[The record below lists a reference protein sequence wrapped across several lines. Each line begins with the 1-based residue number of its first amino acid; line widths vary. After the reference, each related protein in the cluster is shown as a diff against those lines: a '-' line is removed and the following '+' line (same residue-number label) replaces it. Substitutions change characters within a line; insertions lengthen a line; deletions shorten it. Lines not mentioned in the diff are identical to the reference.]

1 MRMSSRALSVA
12 SFFVAAVVA
21 APALAVGEDEAS
33 GTAKG
38 TIGGAL
44 LGAEL
49 VLVVE
54 AALDVPPTWPY
65 IVGGAAGAI
74 GGGVGGYFIEQS
86 ASPRVSMLMLA
97 GGLTLA
103 IPTTVA
109 VLSATAY
116 EPPADY
122 LQDSAPPDEPVA
134 DPPQPTELPGDSTVA
149 PGRTGET
156 PRARQRRVAHRAQP
170 NLHSTRL
177 RLMPPALLDVGEER
191 IALSIP
197 AVEVR
202 DVFTPAERFVFGVRQ
217 ATEVRVPVLA
227 VAF

>member
-1 MRMSSRALSVA
+1 MLRAA
-12 SFFVAAVVA
+12 SALVVSLL
-21 APALAVGEDEAS
+21 APSALAVGEPEAS

-49 VLVVE
+49 VLAVE
-54 AALDVPPTWPY
+54 AAIDVQPTWAY
-65 IVGGAAGAI
+65 IAGGTAGAV

-122 LQDSAPPDEPVA
+122 LQDTAPPDEPVA
-134 DPPQPTELPGDSTVA
+134 DPPQPMPSPDPATTPGPSDSA
-149 PGRTGET
+149 PAG
-156 PRARQRRVAHRAQP
+156 ARQPVRRKSGARRVAR
-170 NLHSTRL
+170 LHPARL
-177 RLMPPALLDVGEER
+177 RLSPPPALLWIDPER
-191 IALSIP
+191 IALTIP

-202 DVFTPAERFVFGVRQ
+202 DVYTPAELFIFGTKQ
-217 ATEVRVPVLA
+217 ATEVRVPVLS